1 MLKLSDTQSAA
12 VRPATSTNEAIN
24 REQDALELQIGAHQD
39 PGITRRYKPNEDTL
53 FIIQGSMP
61 PTAST
66 SAATPLSLM
75 LVADG
80 MGGLGNGKEAS
91 RLAARTLYSYV
102 TEALTSLP
110 GTTEEDFLSILSG
123 GVQRANQAL
132 YQRNRG
138 QSTIGTTMTVVLVVG
153 ASAYVAHV
161 GDSRLYRHQQGR
173 GFTQLTRD
181 HSVVAMLV
189 EQGIISR
196 EDVYSHPRRNEIY
209 RCLGDKA
216 IVEIDA
222 FSVSLEPGDI
232 LLLCSDGLWEMVRD
246 GQISSILTTPVPTL
260 ADTAHALIQAALAGG
275 GRDNVSAIVAKM
287 GGEGR

>member
-1 MLKLSDTQSAA
+1 MLKLRDTHSTA
-12 VRPATSTNEAIN
+12 VRPDTSANETANI
-24 REQDALELQIGAHQD
+24 EQQALELQIGAHQD

-61 PTAST
+61 PTTPT
-66 SAATPLSLM
+66 SVATPLSLL

-102 TEALTSLP
+102 TEVLASLP
-110 GTTEEDFLSILSG
+110 GTAEEDFLSMLSG

-132 YQRNRG
+132 YRRNRA
-138 QSTIGTTMTVVLVVG
+138 QSTMGTTMTVVLVVG
-153 ASAYVAHV
+153 ATAYVAHV
-161 GDSRLYRHQQGR
+161 GDSRLYRYQQGSR
-173 GFTQLTRD
+173 LTQLTRD

-189 EQGIISR
+189 EQGVIAR

-216 IVEIDA
+216 IVEVDT
-222 FSVSLEPGDI
+222 FSVSLASSDI

-246 GQISSILTTPVPTL
+246 CQLSAILTTPVPTL
-260 ADTAHALIQAALAGG
+260 ADTAHALILAALSGG
-275 GRDNVSAIVAKM
+275 GRDNVSAIVAWM
-287 GGEGR
+287 SGEG